1 MREILFRGK
10 RIENEEWVFG
20 SLLIDG
26 EAHKPIEKEN
36 LSFSKCYIAPE
47 TDRENIKTR
56 FNDGSFYLNTIAY
69 HIIPETIGQYT
80 GLKDTKGKKIFE
92 GDILQYWNRYQEKYE
107 GTCVVK
113 YGEFNCSCCDGV
125 YGWYL
130 EDGDIRYLEDE
141 TYLLYEVR
149 GNIYDNPKLLK
160 EGE

>member
-1 MREILFRGK
+1 MREILFRAK
-10 RIENEEWVFG
+10 AIENDQWVEGYFVHVPCGRFLSDEHLIQTIEE
-20 SLLIDG
+20 DG
-26 EAHKPIEKEN
+26 
-36 LSFSKCYIAPE
+36 
-47 TDRENIKTR
+47 R
-56 FNDGSFYLNTIAY
+56 
-69 HIIPETIGQYT
+69 IGQLHTVYASSVGQFT

-92 GDILQYWNRYQEKYE
+92 GDILQYWNRYKGKYE